1 MTMPQEELQRI
12 VGYLQGQAAQRTL
25 AELIERV
32 REAIGELEQAARAV
46 PVERFDLRAPG
57 QEWSPRECL
66 QHIVGSNLAV
76 LEQIEAVLAG
86 GTPAE
91 RGERSLPSARDELLE
106 LQRKAFEDA
115 ARRLADIDEHA
126 RTDVR
131 WRHPFF
137 GDLNWRE
144 WLLFLRIHSRDH
156 ARQLP
161 TLVAA

>member
-1 MTMPQEELQRI
+1 MTMPREELERI

-25 AELIERV
+25 PELIERV
-32 REAIGELEQAARAV
+32 REAITELEQAARAV
-46 PVERFDLRAPG
+46 PVERFALRAPG
-57 QEWSPRECL
+57 QEWSPKECL
-66 QHIVGSNLAV
+66 EHIVGTNLAV
-76 LEQIEAVLAG
+76 LEQIETVLAG

-91 RGERSLPSARDELLE
+91 RGERALPSERDALLE
-106 LQRKAFEDA
+106 LQRKAFEEA
-115 ARRLADIDEHA
+115 AERLAAVDEHA

-161 TLVAA
+161 ALLAG